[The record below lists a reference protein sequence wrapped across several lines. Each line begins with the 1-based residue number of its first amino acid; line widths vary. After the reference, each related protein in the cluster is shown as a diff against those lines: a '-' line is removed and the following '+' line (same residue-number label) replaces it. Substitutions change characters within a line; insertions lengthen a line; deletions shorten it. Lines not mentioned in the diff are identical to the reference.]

1 MSVLRLAYKSFF
13 LNFTKQCFVMILKK
27 KKNSQDDMFACL
39 AISSNASLERELTR
53 FSTTRRVRF
62 FLILPLRHSRK
73 TKT

>member
-13 LNFTKQCFVMILKK
+13 LKFYKAMLCYDTKK
-27 KKNSQDDMFACL
+27 KQNSQDDMFACL